1 MPRGGWHPRPRSL
14 RTRPSRTNR
23 GARRERSPPPLFP
36 TTIGP
41 AAFGPRSWSP
51 HHRALSR
58 GSASSCTLELR
69 VGSLGDGLDRAEC
82 LVGSQRLDG
91 VDRGIQLPEHL
102 IAGLDVD
109 LYERI
114 RLPLGVENPL
124 PKLGVYQCPAE
135 QGIELGF
142 VVHDSTS
149 VAPARSCASRV

>member
-1 MPRGGWHPRPRSL
+1 MSWNCPVREYRSARSYSSSLIWRKRLGGRAANRRS
-14 RTRPSRTNR
+14 TS
-23 GARRERSPPPLFP
+23 S
-36 TTIGP
+36 
-41 AAFGPRSWSP
+41 
-51 HHRALSR
+51 HHRELSQ

-135 QGIELGF
+135 QGIEPGF